1 MKYYKYVVVPL
12 GVPTNFCYCYWIRL
26 PGQETR
32 DMGLMPWSGRA
43 PGEGNGNPLQYSCL
57 ENSMDKGAWWA
68 TVHGVAKSWYGW
80 AHTHSMWLVVVWCY
94 SLSCLRLFATPWIT
108 ALQTS
113 LSITR
118 SQSSPKLMSI
128 ELVMPSSHLILCR
141 PLLLLPP
148 IPPSIRVFSNPG
160 SGVEF

>member
-94 SLSCLRLFATPWIT
+94 SLSCLRLFVTQWTVAHQAPLSIEFSRQGSWSGLPFPSPGDLPNSGIKPRSP
-108 ALQTS
+108 ALQADS
-113 LSITR
+113 L
-118 SQSSPKLMSI
+118 
-128 ELVMPSSHLILCR
+128 PSE
-141 PLLLLPP
+141 PP
-148 IPPSIRVFSNPG
+148 GKPFL
-160 SGVEF
+160 